1 MEHIILTSC
10 CNSQQLLKLHS
21 WHRDL
26 FFFFAFFWCRFCFR
40 SVKMHSFFS
49 HLLFLHFL
57 WLSSISFVSSHVTPS
72 FLPSVSFI
80 IFLSFFFLLVF
91 VFFWC
96 SSCKTSQTTFWAED
110 LPYYYVTSSGT
121 SANAFLATTG
131 SARIRLPQR
140 PALLE
145 LCWRAFCYKWRQS
158 LSCEGDVEGRGA
170 MCVSRSLLLCTD
182 SPGIAF
188 YYFTP
193 WDSRHSFV
201 TTETIDVCL
210 WWCYDLD
217 FIILYTPGMCVSTIQ
232 LVISEMM
239 MMIFSFG
246 SREDVF
252 S

>member
-26 FFFFAFFWCRFCFR
+26 FFSSPSSDVDFVSVLSKCIASFRISFSFTFFGYHRSRSFPRTSRHPSFRPSHSSSFSLFF
-40 SVKMHSFFS
+40 FFS
-49 HLLFLHFL
+49 SLYF
-57 WLSSISFVSSHVTPS
+57 S
-72 FLPSVSFI
+72 
-80 IFLSFFFLLVF
+80 
-91 VFFWC
+91 WC
-96 SSCKTSQTTFWAED
+96 SSCKTPQTTFWAED

-170 MCVSRSLLLCTD
+170 MCLSRSLLLCTD

-210 WWCYDLD
+210 WWCYALD

-232 LVISEMM
+232 LVISEM
-239 MMIFSFG
+239 IFFFG
-246 SREDVF
+246 SREYVF